1 MYHPV
6 EVSEISGP
14 VVGTSLQRT
23 LREQQTLLDSAGVG
37 IVFIRNRIVVHC
49 NQRYAE
55 IYGYASPQ
63 ELLGHSSETL
73 HPNRDAF
80 RALGREAY
88 TTLCEGQTFRCE
100 RQMRRRDGTL
110 FWASLTGRLINPQ
123 DTREGSIWTVDD
135 IDEHKQTQDLLR
147 TIQLE
152 KQVLFDQAMVGIV
165 FLRERHLTRCNR
177 HFEQM
182 LGYEP
187 GELIGSPSRRWYR
200 SDAEWE
206 DAGKRCYAPFAQGQ
220 SFAGEVT
227 LCRKDGTPVVC
238 DIRAKAMGAQGSVW
252 IAMDITERKRT
263 QEALAKAHEELE
275 RQVRERTR
283 ELHETVVDLHR
294 EIVDRKEDQDRIHWL
309 AHYDALTGLPNR
321 TLLAERSQQAIREAA
336 SAGKHAKKKAAA
348 VGADPEMRLRLE
360 GLVLGE
366 VGMQESKLAS
376 YQMRLED
383 AELFSGVV
391 LMQSD
396 AGTESGEPVL
406 LFALEMQMEDLAGP
420 PPPPAAAPLPAP
432 AAGGAP

>member
-206 DAGKRCYAPFAQGQ
+206 DAGKRCYVPFAQGQ

-309 AHYDALTGLPNR
+309 AHYDALTGLSTKP
-321 TLLAERSQQAIREAA
+321 
-336 SAGKHAKKKAAA
+336 AAA
-348 VGADPEMRLRLE
+348 VK
-360 GLVLGE
+360 
-366 VGMQESKLAS
+366 S
-376 YQMRLED
+376 
-383 AELFSGVV
+383 
-391 LMQSD
+391 
-396 AGTESGEPVL
+396 
-406 LFALEMQMEDLAGP
+406 
-420 PPPPAAAPLPAP
+420 PAVPAPKPAAPLAAP
-432 AAGGAP
+432 AAKPKPASTANEGDWESF